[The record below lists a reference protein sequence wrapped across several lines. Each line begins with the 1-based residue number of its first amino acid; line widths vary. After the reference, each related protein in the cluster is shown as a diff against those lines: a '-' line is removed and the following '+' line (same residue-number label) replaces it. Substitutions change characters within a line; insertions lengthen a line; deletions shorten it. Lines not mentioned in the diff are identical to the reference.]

1 MKKKALL
8 VNFSN
13 SNSIIRLFLLHA
25 VYRLKCWEL
34 KQRRRRRQ
42 RERLKKQLVKGL
54 FTWRGGTLVRWNN
67 PLR

>member
-54 FTWRGGTLVRWNN
+54 FTWRGG
-67 PLR
+67 P